1 MHNGSII
8 GDPRLEGNNLKK
20 DSEILVLQVRTIPK
34 KRLSKKI
41 GNITKDQVEQIKQG
55 IDLYLIYFASCIIS
69 RNKK

>member
-8 GDPRLEGNNLKK
+8 GDPRLDGNNLKK

-55 IDLYLIYFASCIIS
+55 IDLYLNY
-69 RNKK
+69 

>member
-8 GDPRLEGNNLKK
+8 EDPRLDGNNLKK
-20 DSEILVLQVRTIPK
+20 DSEILVLQVRTISK

-55 IDLYLIYFASCIIS
+55 IDLYLNY
-69 RNKK
+69 

>member
-8 GDPRLEGNNLKK
+8 GDPRLDGNNLKK
-20 DSEILVLQVRTIPK
+20 DSEILVLQVLTISK

-55 IDLYLIYFASCIIS
+55 IDLYLNY
-69 RNKK
+69 